1 MRTGKIQSEWAERR
15 LDQGQRQHAL
25 WEQGTPAPVELA
37 WSDADKLTPDEIREA
52 LAGARSA
59 ALVVGTAPESRRL
72 LEATLLNLAGDARLY
87 AYADR
92 TLENDRTILRRL
104 TDMATRVLPR
114 LGPRP
119 PADWLVVDR
128 GRAAL
133 LLLGPDADR
142 RRWSM
147 RLDGSL
153 ARALFDAFAALFWHH
168 AAREFLPD
176 QAGVAAWR
184 TPLHAPFPAP
194 GPHVRLAAGD
204 LYVGTA
210 GQDPIVD
217 AELRVTP
224 RHADPGP
231 ARRIVLPPRTTD
243 AAVDLG
249 LPNRLTQRGSQVR
262 WTDLGLPPTAITR
275 ERMRMDLAA
284 DAMTLSLEW
293 PRGDAVD
300 CLHRIT
306 RATDRPAW
314 QFHPHRSLVEIQG
327 QVLLHGADAAH
338 PVEASVTRT
347 LHDVSA
353 PLLAFDAAAP
363 AQLPEPPPLAREV
376 VHRWRRV
383 PVEAPAG
390 ARTAELVERWR
401 KIDEWAAARVDRL
414 RAALQ
419 PTPTEQGLLA
429 RLSRWLPG
437 RDAAAKQRRRLLED
451 VEELGDGRP
460 SEDPA
465 HAADRLRE
473 LEART
478 ADVERLLHATH
489 DQHQR
494 AEDAAA
500 EELQRSQWQARIDAA
515 AANLAH
521 TREQLAAAESA
532 HGAAARDL
540 ASAEATRAAA
550 VDHQRQARRAELA
563 AAQGDMTAEL
573 AETRRALDL
582 LKEKHGDRPPKQERQ
597 PLTRKQQDLEKKLA
611 QARQDLEAVARWSPP
626 PALLA
631 DVDAAVQRARQAVED
646 AARITRGLQD
656 RRRGYEA
663 EHAEVFR
670 FLPPTR
676 LQPPPLVESAAA
688 PPVPTEAPPE
698 LGELRELKGQRY
710 LGVSTWEQVPLAAPI
725 AQRLNAELVVL
736 PPGKK

>member
-15 LDQGQRQHAL
+15 LDQSQRQHAL

-231 ARRIVLPPRTTD
+231 AKRIVVPPRSAG
-243 AAVDLG
+243 AAVDLA
-249 LPNRLTQRGSQVR
+249 LPIHLAQRGSQVC
-262 WTDLGLPPTAITR
+262 WTDLGLPSTTITR

-284 DAMTLSLEW
+284 EAITLSLEW

-306 RATDRPAW
+306 RATDRPLW
-314 QFHPHRSLVEIQG
+314 HFHAQRSLAEIRDE
-327 QVLLHGADAAH
+327 VLLHGASEAH
-338 PVEASVTRT
+338 PAEASVT
-347 LHDVSA
+347 LKLADVPA
-353 PLLAFDAAAP
+353 PLLQFDAAEP
-363 AQLPEPPPLAREV
+363 AQVPDPPPLAREV
-376 VHRWRRV
+376 VYRWRRV

-390 ARTAELVERWR
+390 VRTAELVERWR
-401 KIDEWAAARVDRL
+401 KIDEWATARVDRL
-414 RAALQ
+414 RAALI
-419 PTPTEQGLLA
+419 PPPAEQGLIT
-429 RLSRWLPG
+429 RLIRWLPG
-437 RDAAAKQRRRLLED
+437 RDATAKQRRRLAEE
-451 VEELGDGRP
+451 VEVLGDGRP
-460 SEDPA
+460 SEAPDQ
-465 HAADRLRE
+465 AAERLRE
-473 LEART
+473 LQELT
-478 ADVERLLHATH
+478 VDVERHLHTAH
-489 DQHQR
+489 DQHQQ

-500 EELQRSQWQARIDAA
+500 ADLQRTQWQARIDAA
-515 AANLAH
+515 TAALAR
-521 TREQLAAAESA
+521 TRGELAAAETA
-532 HGAAARDL
+532 HEAAAQAL
-540 ASAEATRAAA
+540 ASAEMARQTELDRL
-550 VDHQRQARRAELA
+550 RQARRTELA
-563 AAQGDMTAEL
+563 AAHDHTTAEF
-573 AETRRALDL
+573 AETRQALEL
-582 LKEKHGDRPPKQERQ
+582 LKAKHGDRPPKQERQ
-597 PLTRKQQDLEKKLA
+597 PLTRKQQELEKKAA
-611 QARQDLEAVARWSPP
+611 QHRHDLEAVGRWSPP
-626 PALLA
+626 QALLA
-631 DVDAAVQRARQAVED
+631 DVEAELQRARQAVEE
-646 AARITRGLQD
+646 ATRATRGLRD
-656 RRRGYEA
+656 RCRNHEA
-663 EHAEVFR
+663 EHAETFR
-670 FLPPTR
+670 FLPPPR
-676 LQPPPLVESAAA
+676 LQPPPAVESNAA

-725 AQRLNAELVVL
+725 AQRLNAALVVL